1 MMRNRSFL
9 VGITILVPKHGA
21 ECSHL
26 ALLLN
31 RKAFVN
37 DAGPGWGLG
46 LKGQYGLRHGHTPRS
61 ELSL

>member
-1 MMRNRSFL
+1 MQS
-9 VGITILVPKHGA
+9 P
-21 ECSHL
+21 L
-26 ALLLN
+26 ALVLN